1 MTRSTRSTRSL
12 LALALA
18 FALAGPAF
26 AAEPGSW
33 SVSLGAHSVNPKSGN
48 GSLAGGALDADV
60 GSNWRPTVTAEYF
73 FTPNLGLEVLASL
86 PFSHDIELNGVQAG
100 STKHLPPTFT
110 LQYHFAGEK
119 VSPFIGAGLNYTLF
133 FDQDTTG
140 PLAGTELN
148 LSNSWGLAAHAGVDF
163 RLADNRALRVDVRW
177 IDIDTDV
184 SVDGADVGTV
194 NVDPLVYG
202 VAYVWD
208 F

>member
-1 MTRSTRSTRSL
+1 MTRSTRSL

-48 GSLAGGALDADV
+48 GSLAAGAFEADV

-86 PFSHDIELNGVQAG
+86 PFSHDIELNGVKAG

-110 LQYHFAGEK
+110 LQYHFDGEK
-119 VSPFIGAGLNYTLF
+119 ISPFIGAGVNYTLF
-133 FDQDTTG
+133 FDHDTTG
-140 PLAGTELN
+140 PLAGTDLD
-148 LSNSWGLAAHAGVDF
+148 LGNSWGLAAHAGVDF
-163 RLADNRALRVDVRW
+163 KLAENRALRVDVRW

-184 SVDGADVGTV
+184 SVNGTDVGTV
-194 NVDPLVYG
+194 NIDPLVYG
-202 VAYVWD
+202 VAYVWN

>member
-1 MTRSTRSTRSL
+1 MTRTTRSL

-18 FALAGPAF
+18 CGLASPAI
-26 AAEPGSW
+26 AADAGSW
-33 SVSLGAHSVNPKSGN
+33 SVSVGAHSVDPASDN
-48 GSLAGGALDADV
+48 GSLAAGALEVDV
-60 GSNWRPTVTAEYF
+60 GSDWKPTITAEYF

-86 PFSHDIELNGVQAG
+86 PFEHDISLNGVKAG

-110 LQYHFAGEK
+110 LQYHFDGDK

-133 FDQDTTG
+133 FDQSETG
-140 PLAGTELN
+140 PLAGTDLN
-148 LSNSWGLAAHAGVDF
+148 LDNSWGLAAHAGVDF
-163 RLADNRALRVDVRW
+163 KLSNNDAIRLDVRW

-194 NVDPLVYG
+194 NIDPLVYG
-202 VAYVWD
+202 LAYVWN